1 MAERSSEG
9 AEGQVRRGGVLVD
22 ERGRW
27 WRLASFIALGLI
39 AVLIVVIAG
48 VWIERR
54 PIATH
59 FLKREFASRGVQ
71 ATYRLDRVG
80 FRTEQVSNLVI
91 GDPKRPDL
99 VARRA
104 IVQMRLKW
112 NGDFEVYRI
121 VA

>member
-1 MAERSSEG
+1 MAERSRDE
-9 AEGQVRRGGVLVD
+9 ADVRVHRGEVFVD
-22 ERGRW
+22 ERSRW

-59 FLKREFASRGVQ
+59 FLKREFASRGGQ
-71 ATYRLDRVG
+71 ASYRLDRVG

-112 NGDFEVYRI
+112 NGDF
-121 VA
+121 